1 MDLNN
6 MDKKE
11 FLRRMDVYDIP
22 EIYYA
27 DYGFYFDNVATNMQ
41 TQEHISYDW
50 LYDLVFKRISQN
62 SLRRDY
68 IKMLNDLNWLFIKQ
82 PDSKIW
88 QDAHY
93 AVKKHANTII
103 IKFLNRELHFSRF
116 QTLDAHLITTDL
128 SRDSKT
134 TKFIVFKDRLDLWLS
149 EINPDSEYTLC
160 KEIEN
165 DRIAQWIVRTSDL
178 KMMKAGTD
186 LNPDTDLGLYFTDH
200 PDTQLVDLYRHIL
213 DLLK

>member
-1 MDLNN
+1 MIDYKDRIAYYDKAFDAFNKAN
-6 MDKKE
+6 MDIAVHHWQYTFGRVEHLVDLEK
-11 FLRRMDVYDIP
+11 INQ
-22 EIYYA
+22 
-27 DYGFYFDNVATNMQ
+27 DYHQGTLLDNP
-41 TQEHISYDW
+41 D
-50 LYDLVFKRISQN
+50 
-62 SLRRDY
+62 

-82 PDSKIW
+82 PDSKIL

-93 AVKKHANTII
+93 TVKKHANTII
-103 IKFLNRELHFSRF
+103 IKFLNRELNFNRF

-134 TKFIVFKDRLDLWLS
+134 AKFIVF
-149 EINPDSEYTLC
+149 EYTLC

-165 DRIAQWIVRTSDL
+165 DQIAQWIVRTSDL

-186 LNPDTDLGLYFTDH
+186 LNPDTDLGLYFIDH

>member
-1 MDLNN
+1 MIDYQDGIAYYDRAFDAFNKANKNVAVQRWQYTFGRVEHLVDLEKIDQDYHQRTLLNN
-6 MDKKE
+6 PD
-11 FLRRMDVYDIP
+11 
-22 EIYYA
+22 
-27 DYGFYFDNVATNMQ
+27 
-41 TQEHISYDW
+41 
-50 LYDLVFKRISQN
+50 
-62 SLRRDY
+62 

-103 IKFLNRELHFSRF
+103 IKFLNRELNFNRF

-128 SRDSKT
+128 SQDSKT
-134 TKFIVFKDRLDLWLS
+134 AKFIVFKDRLDLWLS

-186 LNPDTDLGLYFTDH
+186 LNSDTDLGLYFIDH